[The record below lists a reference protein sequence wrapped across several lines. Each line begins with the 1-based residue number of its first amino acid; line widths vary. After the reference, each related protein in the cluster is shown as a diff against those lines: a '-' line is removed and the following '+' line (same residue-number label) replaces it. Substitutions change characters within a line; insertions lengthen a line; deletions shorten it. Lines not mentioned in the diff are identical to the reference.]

1 VTGLIPSP
9 LGCSFTATPQFA
21 PLSKSLVPLVSSCC
35 GFLVVAFP
43 FPPSSLSICALPYA
57 YSRLMPRPPLVLFLT
72 TSGLSVIIPGL
83 SDTYL
88 QFPEW
93 KGLPVRLSTVTL
105 PQKKRRKCTASSRSD
120 KHQAPVQAAE
130 VHALMQIPMSSSGSA
145 PALQLPPAHCFQA
158 DKPQPTSLKISPH
171 MTTTYS
177 LSLCHC
183 L

>member
-1 VTGLIPSP
+1 MTGLIPSP

-43 FPPSSLSICALPYA
+43 FPLSSLSICALPYA

-72 TSGLSVIIPGL
+72 TSGLGVITPGL

-88 QFPEW
+88 QCPEW
-93 KGLPVRLSTVTL
+93 KGLPVRLPTVTL

-130 VHALMQIPMSSSGSA
+130 MHALMQIPTSFFGIGACTATPACTLFSSG
-145 PALQLPPAHCFQA
+145 QA
-158 DKPQPTSLKISPH
+158 TAN
-171 MTTTYS
+171 
-177 LSLCHC
+177 
-183 L
+183 